1 MLTIA
6 PTRAPIPI
14 DPAAQPISAPRPT
27 PVAVVPTRT
36 PPAPAGLKE
45 GREAGSMQGE
55 HTKPAAELVTAQSRL
70 IERIAS
76 NFVRTG
82 VRPRPRPA
90 ACPRS
95 GPEEGVWGNREV
107 PPATEMSP

>member
-70 IERIAS
+70 IEGIAS

-82 VRPRPRPA
+82 VRPRDVS
-90 ACPRS
+90 S
-95 GPEEGVWGNREV
+95 GLSAKRTRGGVWGNREV